1 MNTSTSPSA
10 ADAPGAQES
19 ATTEAVAQ
27 LVAGGPDFQIENTY
41 CRRDGSLLKAQS
53 NATALRSP
61 EGEFVRTLENFRKDL
76 KALHDAGYRPVT
88 MRQVLEGNIDIPRGT
103 TPVVFTMDDAT
114 RGQFYLRPDGS
125 VDTNTMMGSWMSF
138 KEQNPSWGPGGMV
151 WCILPAAAHPS
162 NFFGETKDRDTPREQ
177 REANI
182 RKKMEIIVRDGHE
195 VCNHTLYH
203 ARLDRASGVQQ
214 AMDWIGIGEDSIK
227 AYLPADYDIVTFAL
241 PLGMWPDQKSA
252 AWEGTY
258 RNGKRYE
265 NKVVLEVSGGPSV
278 TPWDTRWDPHSV
290 DRFIVA
296 PGALERQ
303 LQHWERDPTNRYV
316 SDGDPRTVSYPA
328 SMAQYLNRGALGG
341 RTAQEGD
348 EPARPRYA
356 HPLDGPHVTVRVIEA
371 PRYAAELAFAYG
383 SFMVGHLQHDNILRS
398 AIWLPGRNARTP
410 MSTATSF
417 ASPAAVL
424 IPLQDG
430 SNS

>member
-1 MNTSTSPSA
+1 MRRRGRRRRRRTAGDTTA
-10 ADAPGAQES
+10 AAA
-19 ATTEAVAQ
+19 
-27 LVAGGPDFQIENTY
+27 AGGRFG
-41 CRRDGSLLKAQS
+41 RGRAAQAQAGQPA
-53 NATALRSP
+53 NNLPAGPTTNLPPNELGRIMVLEYHRTGSP

-114 RGQFYLRPDGS
+114 RGQFYYRPDGS
-125 VDTNTMMGSWMSF
+125 MDPNTMMGSWVSF

-182 RKKMEIIVRDGHE
+182 RKKMEFIVQNGHE

-203 ARLDRASGVQQ
+203 ARLDRASNAQQ

-241 PLGMWPDQKSA
+241 PLGMWPAQKSA
-252 AWEGTY
+252 AWQGTY
-258 RNGKRYE
+258 RDGKRYE

-303 LQHWERDPTNRYV
+303 LAP
-316 SDGDPRTVSYPA
+316 
-328 SMAQYLNRGALGG
+328 L
-341 RTAQEGD
+341 GD
-348 EPARPRYA
+348 EPRAALRERRRP
-356 HPLDGPHVTVRVIEA
+356 
-371 PRYAAELAFAYG
+371 AYG
-383 SFMVGHLQHDNILRS
+383 ELSREHGAVPEPRRARRPHAARGRRS
-398 AIWLPGRNARTP
+398 SGRGGARTGRCRSRRRP
-410 MSTATSF
+410 LR
-417 ASPAAVL
+417 PAARGADPRL
-424 IPLQDG
+424 TLG
-430 SNS
+430 

>member
-1 MNTSTSPSA
+1 MRIETEQARKATAVALLALLAACGGESGGDEPKAGGTDTSA
-10 ADAPGAQES
+10 AAATQGGDS
-19 ATTEAVAQ
+19 A
-27 LVAGGPDFQIENTY
+27 AGGQQ
-41 CRRDGSLLKAQS
+41 AQ
-53 NATALRSP
+53 AGGTANNLPAGPTTDLPPNELGRIMVLEYHRTGSP

-88 MRQVLEGNIDIPRGT
+88 MRQVIEGNIDIPRGT

-114 RGQFYLRPDGS
+114 RGQFYYRPDGTI
-125 VDTNTMMGSWMSF
+125 DPNTMMGSWVSF

-177 REANI
+177 REATI
-182 RKKMEIIVRDGHE
+182 RKKMDFIVQNGHE

-203 ARLDRASGVQQ
+203 ARLDRASNTQQ

-241 PLGMWPDQKSA
+241 PLGMWPRDKSA
-252 AWEGTY
+252 AWQGTY

-265 NKVVLEVSGGPSV
+265 NTVVLEVSGGPNVS
-278 TPWDTRWDPHSV
+278 PFDNRWDPHSV

-303 LQHWERDPTNRYV
+303 LRHWQENPAQRYV

-328 SMAQYLNRGALGG
+328 SMAQYLNRSALGG
-341 RTAQEGD
+341 RT
-348 EPARPRYA
+348 PREVA
-356 HPLDGPHVTVRVIEA
+356 GA
-371 PRYAAELAFAYG
+371 
-383 SFMVGHLQHDNILRS
+383 
-398 AIWLPGRNARTP
+398 
-410 MSTATSF
+410 
-417 ASPAAVL
+417 PAAA
-424 IPLQDG
+424 PGGAAAQPAAPAAG
-430 SNS
+430 GTTGAGRR

>member
-1 MNTSTSPSA
+1 MERTRTALAAALLALLAACGGEAGAGDTGAAAGDTTAAAAATGDSA
-10 ADAPGAQES
+10 GAAGAQAPAGQS
-19 ATTEAVAQ
+19 ANNLPAGPTTDLPPNELGRIMV
-27 LVAGGPDFQIENTY
+27 LEYHRTG
-41 CRRDGSLLKAQS
+41 
-53 NATALRSP
+53 SP

-88 MRQVLEGNIDIPRGT
+88 MRQVIEGDIDIPRGT

-114 RGQFYLRPDGS
+114 RGQFYYRPDGS
-125 VDTNTMMGSWMSF
+125 IDPNTMMGSWVAF

-162 NFFGETKDRDTPREQ
+162 NFFGETADRDTPREQ
-177 REANI
+177 REATI
-182 RKKMEIIVRDGHE
+182 RKKMEFIVQNGHE

-203 ARLDRASGVQQ
+203 ARLDRASNTQQ

-252 AWEGTY
+252 AWQGTY
-258 RNGKRYE
+258 RDGKRYE

-278 TPWDTRWDPHSV
+278 SPFDTRWDPHSV

-328 SMAQYLNRGALGG
+328 SMAQYLDRGALGG
-341 RTAQEGD
+341 RT
-348 EPARPRYA
+348 PRE
-356 HPLDGPHVTVRVIEA
+356 V
-371 PRYAAELAFAYG
+371 AA
-383 SFMVGHLQHDNILRS
+383 
-398 AIWLPGRNARTP
+398 
-410 MSTATSF
+410 
-417 ASPAAVL
+417 PAAAAAA
-424 IPLQDG
+424 PGGTQPAAPATGGTG
-430 SNS
+430 SGRR

>member
-1 MNTSTSPSA
+1 MEMERIRGTAAAALLALLAACGGGDEAAGEKGGGATDSATAAPFDSAGGAQSA
-10 ADAPGAQES
+10 APGGQPANNLP
-19 ATTEAVAQ
+19 AGPTTQ
-27 LVAGGPDFQIENTY
+27 LPPNELGRIMVLEYHRTG
-41 CRRDGSLLKAQS
+41 
-53 NATALRSP
+53 SP
-61 EGEFVRTLENFRKDL
+61 EGEFVRTLDNFRKDL

-114 RGQFYLRPDGS
+114 RGQFYYRPDGS
-125 VDTNTMMGSWMSF
+125 IDPNTMMGSWVSF

-177 REANI
+177 REATI
-182 RKKMEIIVRDGHE
+182 RKKMEFIVQNGHE

-203 ARLDRASGVQQ
+203 ARLDRASSAQQ

-296 PGALERQ
+296 PGALEAQ
-303 LQHWERDPTNRYV
+303 LRRWEADPTHRYV
-316 SDGDPRTVSYPA
+316 SDGDPRTISYPA
-328 SMAQYLNRGALGG
+328 SQAQYLNRSALGG
-341 RTAQEGD
+341 RTPREL
-348 EPARPRYA
+348 PA
-356 HPLDGPHVTVRVIEA
+356 T
-371 PRYAAELAFAYG
+371 AA
-383 SFMVGHLQHDNILRS
+383 
-398 AIWLPGRNARTP
+398 
-410 MSTATSF
+410 
-417 ASPAAVL
+417 PAAGGAA
-424 IPLQDG
+424 PAAAPAG
-430 SNS
+430 AAPKSR

>member
-1 MNTSTSPSA
+1 MVPAARRAFTSTDRGPEKQNMRMEMDLSRRIAAAALVALLAACGGGDEPATQGSTAGDSAGVTVTGDSA
-10 ADAPGAQES
+10 A
-19 ATTEAVAQ
+19 
-27 LVAGGPDFQIENTY
+27 AGGPQAASTP
-41 CRRDGSLLKAQS
+41 RS
-53 NATALRSP
+53 NLPAGPTTQLPPNELGRIMVLEYHRTGSP

-88 MRQVLEGNIDIPRGT
+88 MRQVLEGNIDIPQGT

-125 VDTNTMMGSWMSF
+125 VDPNTMMGSWMSF

-162 NFFGETKDRDTPREQ
+162 NFFGETADRETPREQ

-241 PLGMWPDQKSA
+241 PLGMWPAQKSA

-296 PGALERQ
+296 PGALEAQ
-303 LQHWERDPTNRYV
+303 LRRWEQDPTNRYI
-316 SDGDPRTVSYPA
+316 SDGDPQTISYPA
-328 SMAQYLNRGALGG
+328 SQAQYLNRSALGG
-341 RTAQEGD
+341 RT
-348 EPARPRYA
+348 PRE
-356 HPLDGPHVTVRVIEA
+356 V
-371 PRYAAELAFAYG
+371 AAAA
-383 SFMVGHLQHDNILRS
+383 
-398 AIWLPGRNARTP
+398 
-410 MSTATSF
+410 
-417 ASPAAVL
+417 PAAAGAA
-424 IPLQDG
+424 PAAAPAG
-430 SNS
+430 GAAKAP